1 MPNETTDWPA
11 AWAALAV
18 MDGDEWDAEIDRLN
32 ALWKA
37 EYVNAFVAFA
47 VSRKWVYGNAE
58 TWASEIADEASVKT
72 PAWISRSM
80 CRWFVPRPP
89 GALASSSFRVKSW
102 SRWE

>member
-58 TWASEIADEASVKT
+58 TWASEIADEALDDARGSD
-72 PAWISRSM
+72 PA
-80 CRWFVPRPP
+80 
-89 GALASSSFRVKSW
+89 GAAHADVIVCELETENAGESP
-102 SRWE
+102 